1 MMMIGDI
8 LAGVNMVLI
17 IGSFFLACGIIL
29 LLKEGEYVLAKGWR
43 YIMPAVLVF
52 AVLKVYDFFSEFAFY
67 SASRIFRESLLM
79 VISVFLFSGLLVQY
93 LAIKDAVTGRNE

>member
-1 MMMIGDI
+1 MMLGDI
-8 LAGVNMVLI
+8 LAGTNMVLI
-17 IGSFFLACGIIL
+17 IGSFFLACGILL